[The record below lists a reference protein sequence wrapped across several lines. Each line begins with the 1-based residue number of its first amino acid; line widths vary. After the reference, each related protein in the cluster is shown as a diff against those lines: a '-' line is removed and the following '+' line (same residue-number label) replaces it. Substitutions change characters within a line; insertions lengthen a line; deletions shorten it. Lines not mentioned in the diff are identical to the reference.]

1 MSAAELSERLL
12 NAIRAPHLS
21 EKALN
26 LAESGGR
33 KQLAFRV
40 ATTATKP
47 EIAEAGAA
55 DIRRAGGFGRGDQLQ
70 GEAQAPRGQYGPP
83 GGLEK
88 GIRHPGRGPG
98 PRLRGRRIGRYRSWR
113 SNL

>member
-47 EIAEAGAA
+47 EIAEAVRQIFDVQVDSVAVINCKGKRKRRGGSMG
-55 DIRRAGGFGRGDQLQ
+55 RRAAWKKAYVTLAAGQDLDFVA
-70 GEAQAPRGQYGPP
+70 GE
-83 GGLEK
+83 
-88 GIRHPGRGPG
+88 
-98 PRLRGRRIGRYRSWR
+98 
-113 SNL
+113 